1 VKLGEL
7 VADAVRRLDQSRV
20 PYMVTGSV
28 ASSYYGEPRATLDLD
43 IVIDPAPDALELL
56 VAGYLT
62 DRWYVDRMTAFDAL
76 RDHTQFNVVGPG
88 AAKVDY
94 LIRRDRPF
102 SREEFERRR
111 QVDLLGTP
119 AWIATVEDMIVT
131 KLEWSIPIRSE
142 RQIRDVAAMI
152 EVSGDSIDRRY
163 VERWVRDLGLEDG
176 WERATSPS
184 T

>member
-1 VKLGEL
+1 MKLGEL

-43 IVIDPAPDALELL
+43 IVIDPAPDALESL
-56 VAGYLT
+56 VAGYT
-62 DRWYVDRMTAFDAL
+62 ADRWYVDRMTAFDAL
-76 RDHTQFNVVGPG
+76 RDRAQFNVVGPG

-94 LIRRDRPF
+94 ILRRDRPF

-111 QVDLLGTP
+111 QADLLGTQ
-119 AWIATVEDMIVT
+119 AWIATVEDMVVS

-142 RQIRDVAAMI
+142 RQIRDVSAMLDVAG
-152 EVSGDSIDRRY
+152 EAIDRAY
-163 VERWVRDLGLEDG
+163 IERWVAALGLEAAWD
-176 WERATSPS
+176 RATS
-184 T
+184 